1 MYFWNC
7 ITLSDENL
15 LVRRIKNGT
24 VLDHLTPGT
33 SFKVLSAL
41 NIFDNYFNELTV
53 AMNVPSTLGKKD
65 IVKISKKFLT
75 KDETDRIA
83 LIAPEATV
91 NLVKNFVITEKRKVE
106 LPESFIGVF
115 KCLNPTCISNSNE
128 PILSSLLVIKNNP
141 VVIRC
146 KYCDRLFKPEEL
158 STVSWLSFKFINS
171 LQCERLQES

>member
-1 MYFWNC
+1 M
-7 ITLSDENL
+7 SDENL

-83 LIAPEATV
+83 LITPEATV
-91 NLVKNFVITEKRKVE
+91 NLVKNFVIYK
-106 LPESFIGVF
+106 S
-115 KCLNPTCISNSNE
+115 
-128 PILSSLLVIKNNP
+128 
-141 VVIRC
+141 
-146 KYCDRLFKPEEL
+146 
-158 STVSWLSFKFINS
+158 
-171 LQCERLQES
+171 